1 MPLVV
6 SLPVPVEQAVAG
18 RQRKHQDNPG
28 GNHRA
33 AARMQQA
40 EPERRAAVR
49 TRVLA
54 QQVELPQQAEP
65 LRLMPAEAHPVEPGQ
80 QARKAVLPQ
89 LRTEVAVRRV
99 KADRRRAPERTVV
112 AVQQAAVR
120 RLTAH
125 RLMADRAVRAAG
137 P

>member
-1 MPLVV
+1 
-6 SLPVPVEQAVAG
+6 
-18 RQRKHQDNPG
+18 
-28 GNHRA
+28 
-33 AARMQQA
+33 MQQA

-49 TRVLA
+49 TPVLA

-99 KADRRRAPERTVV
+99 KADRRLAPERTVV

-120 RLTAH
+120 RPAH